1 MFKRRQSKITPKQ
14 NLVIQW
20 FWYFLKETLQKEND
34 IKTTNSKVSEF
45 EENKS
50 IENIYFY
57 FSLVVK

>member
-1 MFKRRQSKITPKQ
+1 M
-14 NLVIQW
+14 VIQW